1 MMNDLTNLEKDIH
14 ITSIY
19 ITRPCFT
26 LEIINIMEGF
36 TMRDTFFIVL
46 LVFAIL
52 NLLATVL
59 SNVIMSTL
67 NAQSSQNQSNN

>member
-1 MMNDLTNLEKDIH
+1 
-14 ITSIY
+14 
-19 ITRPCFT
+19 
-26 LEIINIMEGF
+26 
-36 TMRDTFFIVL
+36 MRDTFFIVL